1 MRYRILRGENEI
13 GGSCV
18 EITTKQT
25 RLLVDIGMPLM
36 NPDGSEFDFKH
47 HQNKT
52 VKQLISEKI
61 LPNISGI
68 YEGEKNLIN
77 GVLISHAHYDHFGFS
92 QFLNPNI
99 EYYLGKAT
107 HELIKITSL
116 FTPNTDNINNVN
128 YFSNEIPFT
137 IGDIK
142 ITPYLV
148 DHSAFDAYAFLIE
161 AEGKTYFYSG
171 DFRAHGRKAALFNRL
186 IANPPKVDVLFM
198 EGTTLGSNG
207 DHKNISE
214 IELQFHFEE
223 LFAQNKLSIV
233 NTSSQNIDRII
244 TIYKACL
251 HTKKT
256 LVIDL
261 YLAYILEKL
270 NKENPNIPFPGN
282 KWKNIRVK
290 YTQRLAN
297 VIAEE
302 DVKELYKFTSHKI
315 ELSELNDKP
324 EQFVLITRPFFYSY
338 LQKHLPNWKNG
349 NYIFS
354 MWSGYKKAKNNIRF
368 LEFLVNERNFKST
381 SIHTSGHADED
392 TLKRLVDAL
401 KPKELVPIHTL
412 APEEYAEKFK
422 LV

>member
-1 MRYRILRGENEI
+1 MKYRILRGASEI

-25 RLLVDIGMPLM
+25 RLLVDVGMPLM
-36 NPDGSEFDFKH
+36 NPDGSELDFKS
-47 HQNKT
+47 HQHKS
-52 VKQLISEKI
+52 VKELVSEEI
-61 LPNISGI
+61 LPNITGI
-68 YEGEKNLIN
+68 YEGEKDLIN
-77 GVLISHAHYDHFGFS
+77 AVLISHAHYDHFGFS
-92 QFLNPNI
+92 QFLNKDL
-99 EYYLGKAT
+99 EYHLGKAT

-116 FTPNTDNINNVN
+116 FTPNTDNIRKVN
-128 YFSNEIPFT
+128 YFTNEDAFT

-161 AEGKTYFYSG
+161 ADGESYFYSG

-198 EGTTLGSNG
+198 EGTTVGSKG
-207 DHKNISE
+207 DHKNTSE
-214 IELQFHFEE
+214 IELQFQFGK
-223 LFAQNKLSIV
+223 LFAQNKVSIV

-256 LVIDL
+256 LVVDL

-302 DVKELYKFTSHKI
+302 NIKVLYKFKSHKI
-315 ELSELNDKP
+315 ELEELNKTP
-324 EQFVLITRPFFYSY
+324 EHFVLITRPFFYSY
-338 LQKHLPNWKNG
+338 LQKHLPKWQKG

-354 MWSGYKKAKNNIRF
+354 MWSGYKKSVSNIRF
-368 LEFLVNERNFKST
+368 LEFLTAKRGFT
-381 SIHTSGHADED
+381 PASIHTSGHADED

-412 APEEYAEKFK
+412 VPEVYAEKFG
-422 LV
+422 V